1 VRAMSQQ
8 NLEVVKRAI
17 SAINERD
24 VDAYLS
30 VCTPDFE
37 LINPVAAIEGPNR
50 GEEGVR
56 SFFEGISEAARKFE
70 LEVERLEPLGGD
82 RVLARLTL
90 HLETKGG
97 YLQRQPITNL
107 YEIED
112 GRLSRVRVFF
122 DRAEALEAAG
132 LSE

>member
-1 VRAMSQQ
+1 MSQE

-24 VDAYLS
+24 VDAYVS
-30 VCTPDFE
+30 VCAPDFE
-37 LINPVAAIEGPNR
+37 MINPIAAIEGSNR

-56 SFFEGISEAARKFE
+56 SFFENIDEAARKFE
-70 LEVERLEPLGGD
+70 LEVERLEPLEGD

-97 YLQRQPITNL
+97 YLQRQPVTNL

-122 DRAEALEAAG
+122 DRAEGLEAAG